1 MMNLIAVTSCLASL
15 ALTGSLLAEDAGEKR
30 VPRDLTS
37 RAPRYTFASELSAQE
52 AQLKDN
58 PLMRRFHDER
68 RKAVA
73 DPFRPAYHFSSPEPP
88 LNDPNGLCF
97 WQGRWHLF
105 YQTQPPEDRR
115 WHWAH
120 AVSED
125 LIHWSDLP
133 YALYPNPEEQ
143 CYSGATLV
151 EEGRVIAMYHGRELG
166 NMVAV
171 SSDPLLLNW
180 EKVTGTTVIPL
191 EKDGKRFHFLS
202 SEPLPYRIYDSCIW
216 KKGGVY
222 YSLSGSVDYNGPEGK
237 PVLAEFLFRSNDL
250 AKWEFVNQFVEGN
263 RFTRAGDDGACPY
276 FWPIGGRH
284 ILIFFS
290 HMSSAQYLLGDY
302 DTQRDKFT
310 ATSHGRFSFGAVLH
324 GGVQSPSAVPDGKGN
339 LIAIFNINAAMKSPE
354 GYGIMSLPRRLTL
367 IGHDMLGQE
376 PAGDVESLRGEH
388 AHIEATLLP
397 ANQEVVL
404 PSIHGNTME
413 LMAEIDAKGAPTVE
427 LNVLRSANA
436 EEVTRI
442 ALFRNRDVTSRFMPP
457 QEKLS
462 VVTLDNT
469 RSSLLPE
476 AQSRPPETASVLL
489 APDEPFKLRVFVDRS
504 VVEVFIN
511 GRQCLALR
519 VHPSRADSVGVS
531 LRAQGQE
538 ATLRSL
544 DAWQMKS
551 ILP

>member
-1 MMNLIAVTSCLASL
+1 MIKYIAVTSCLTSL
-15 ALTGSLLAEDAGEKR
+15 AFAGLAIAADTDGK
-30 VPRDLTS
+30 PRDLTS
-37 RAPRYTFASELSAQE
+37 RAPKYNFASDLSAQE
-52 AQLKDN
+52 AQLREN
-58 PLMRRFHDER
+58 PLMQRFRDARRR
-68 RKAVA
+68 SSG
-73 DPFRPAYHFSSPEPP
+73 DPFLPAYHFASPEPP

-97 WQGRWHLF
+97 WQGHWHLF
-105 YQTQPPEDRR
+105 YQTKPPEDGR

-120 AVSED
+120 TVSDD
-125 LIHWSDLP
+125 LIHWRDLP

-151 EEGRVIAMYHGRELG
+151 ENDRVIAMYHGRELG

-180 EKVTGTTVIPL
+180 GKVTGTTVIPL

-202 SEPLPYRIYDSCIW
+202 AEPLPYRIYDACIW
-216 KKGGVY
+216 KKEGVY

-237 PVLAEFLFRSNDL
+237 PVLAEFLFRSSDL
-250 AKWEFVNQFVEGN
+250 AKWDFVHQFVEGN
-263 RFTRAGDDGACPY
+263 RFTRIGDDGACPY
-276 FWPIGGRH
+276 FWPIGDRH

-310 ATSHGRFSFGAVLH
+310 STSHGRFNFGPVLH
-324 GGVQSPSAVPDGKGN
+324 GGVQSPAAVPDGKGG
-339 LIAIFNINAAMKSPE
+339 LVAIFNINSSLKRPGAD
-354 GYGIMSLPRRLTL
+354 GIMSLPRRLTL
-367 IGHDMLGQE
+367 IGHETLGQE

-388 AHIEATLLP
+388 QHVEATVLP
-397 ANQEVVL
+397 ANQEIVL
-404 PSIHGNTME
+404 PGIHGNALE
-413 LMAEIDAKGAPTVE
+413 LIAEIDSKDAPTVE

-442 ALFRNRDVTSRFMPP
+442 ALFKDRDVTSRFMPP
-457 QEKLS
+457 QEKLG
-462 VVTLDNT
+462 VITLDNA
-469 RSSLLPE
+469 RSSLLPD
-476 AQSRPPETASVLL
+476 AQSRPPESATVLL

-519 VHPSRADSVGVS
+519 VYPSRADSVGVS

-538 ATLRSL
+538 AKLKTL

-551 ILP
+551 IFP